1 MICPVECYNFRA
13 AESQMGLEQRGEPPA
28 GVWDGHWGLRSYTL
42 HGPARGQE
50 DDGLR
55 AHFVAPTRA
64 LWWV

>member
-1 MICPVECYNFRA
+1 
-13 AESQMGLEQRGEPPA
+13 MGLEQRGEPPA